1 MKIKKEA
8 KYGVEPEGGAE
19 RDLKDAADKTKAGA
33 KTAANKISNA
43 TEDTKDEIKN
53 ATNEIEFEYKKER
66 AKPKLDI

>member
-8 KYGVEPEGGAE
+8 KYREEPEGGAE
-19 RDLKDAADKTKAGA
+19 RDLKDAADKAKAGA
-33 KTAANKISNA
+33 KVAANKISNT

-66 AKPKLDI
+66 VKPKLDI